1 MNKGALR
8 ELIIAKYGSLKSFD
22 KEFSFENG
30 YAETTICKGDDMTLE
45 DVENF
50 KRTLNL
56 NETQI
61 NSIFFVK

>member
-1 MNKGALR
+1 MNKGVLR
-8 ELIIAKYGSLKSFD
+8 ELIIAKYGSLQSFD
-22 KEFSFENG
+22 NEFSFENG

>member
-1 MNKGALR
+1 MNKGTLR
-8 ELIIAKYGSLKSFD
+8 GLIISKYGSLKSFD

-30 YAETTICKGDDMTLE
+30 YCETTICKGDNMSLE

-50 KRTLNL
+50 IVALNL

-61 NSIFFVK
+61 NDIFFKK

>member
-1 MNKGALR
+1 MNKGKLR
-8 ELIIAKYGSLKSFD
+8 ELIIAKYGSFKSFD
-22 KEFSFENG
+22 KEFSFEKG

-61 NSIFFVK
+61 NDIFFKI